1 MPFLSG
7 DKSPI
12 PTLDYFE
19 RAKCPIAGSDAVGA
33 GNVRLGLAMMV
44 TIQVGNVGDG
54 DIDFVVTDAFEL
66 VRAECVKRNGAS
78 AGGSNRVQ
86 KGATPI
92 TEVLDAAVDNAVDV
106 AAVLDDAGSTFAAG
120 DTLRIVH
127 VKGAGT
133 GNADINLW
141 VRPIL

>member
-19 RAKCPIAGSDAVGA
+19 RAKCPIAGSTPLGA
-33 GNVRLGLAMMV
+33 GFARPGILMMIPIVLGDVAD
-44 TIQVGNVGDG
+44 GNYDM
-54 DIDFVVTDAFEL
+54 VVTDPCEV
-66 VRAECVKRNGAS
+66 VRVENIKRNGAS

-92 TEVLDAAVDNAVDV
+92 TAVLASDTDNAVTV
-106 AAVLDDAGSTFAAG
+106 AASLDDAATALAAG
-120 DTLRIVH
+120 DTLRVVH

-133 GNADINLW
+133 GNADVNVW
-141 VRPIL
+141 VRLLL